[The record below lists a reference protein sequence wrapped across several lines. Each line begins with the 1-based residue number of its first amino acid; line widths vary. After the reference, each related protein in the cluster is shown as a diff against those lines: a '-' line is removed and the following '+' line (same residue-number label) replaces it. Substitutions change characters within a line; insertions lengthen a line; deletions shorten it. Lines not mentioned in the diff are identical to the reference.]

1 VPTDE
6 EFLKD
11 VTPFY
16 ERNYQLLEDMRKRY
30 DRDSCDIFS
39 IENMPFSEI
48 QKCILETLAFMPKPC

>member
-16 ERNYQLLEDMRKRY
+16 ERNYQLLKDMRARY
-30 DRDSCDIFS
+30 DMDGCDIFA
-39 IENMPFSEI
+39 IENMPFAEI
-48 QKCILETLAFMPKPC
+48 QKCILETLAFNPHHC